1 MEENTSV
8 KEQKSVEASVPHKHH
23 RDWLGT
29 AIGLAVFL
37 GGVYLLYTVFI
48 LAKDMFLV
56 PPRVALGVTPGKPI
70 DVDQTGNSAV
80 SIVLRFFLF
89 HLCFVLKIVWK
100 ITQGHK
106 TGYPYKKPPTH

>member
-1 MEENTSV
+1 MEENTLL
-8 KEQKSVEASVPHKHH
+8 KEQKSVEAPVPHKHH

-70 DVDQTGNSAV
+70 DVDQTGNGAV
-80 SIVLRFFLF
+80 SIVLRFFL
-89 HLCFVLKIVWK
+89 LLLMA
-100 ITQGHK
+100 G
-106 TGYPYKKPPTH
+106 TGSLIANRGILLYSRSRSHTS